1 MRLKQVNGVIVQRAS
16 IFILLF
22 WCISTVASADSVTVH
37 YKSIN
42 NNYDGWGLHIW
53 AGEEM
58 VNGKQVG
65 ARTDFRLRKGTT
77 PGDPLMPSKF
87 DDFGVAFTI
96 PVRKDA
102 KQFSYT
108 LTNGELHHMN
118 VEEWKWIKSKHGLEI
133 WIVEKDP
140 KVYTGVPR
148 QFAKSATTQTA
159 KTTTTSAKP
168 KAVLPPPVPKAKAT
182 TTTAKVAAKP
192 KPAPKPVAKSTGP
205 SPEMTRTLNLLKD
218 DLSKKNKTINKL
230 QSALNDTQ
238 KINQRLQNDLNSKLI
253 DYQALLQLNDK
264 ISNENRTLT
273 ASNQSLYAQVEQAG
287 SSNAEAQLLERNQQ
301 LEKQLAG
308 VNEQVLGLQKTIAEN
323 TGNSEQQKQLQ
334 EQFNQMQTQRDELR
348 ADNNKLSAHIVEL
361 VQRSENAGQAQESGI
376 AWWLF
381 GAVVAV
387 LVVLIG
393 LVFLATSKRYKDL
406 QLDMEDALKRK
417 EEEIKT
423 EKIYAAAANEK
434 LRKVLHGEAQQRSWA
449 PVPDGLPEN
458 LKKDT
463 A

>member
-1 MRLKQVNGVIVQRAS
+1 MQRAS

-22 WCISTVASADSVTVH
+22 WCVSTVATAANVTVH
-37 YKSIN
+37 YKSIT

-58 VNGKQVG
+58 VNGKEVG

-77 PGDPLMPSKF
+77 PADPLMPSKF

-96 PVRKDA
+96 PVRPDA

-108 LTNGELHHMN
+108 LTNGELHHMK
-118 VEEWKWIKSKHGLEI
+118 VEEWKWIKSKHGMDI

-140 KVYTGVPR
+140 KIYTGLPR
-148 QFAKSATTQTA
+148 QFANSAKTATA
-159 KTTTTSAKP
+159 KKTATPP
-168 KAVLPPPVPKAKAT
+168 KAKTVLPPPVPKVKAT
-182 TTTAKVAAKP
+182 TTTAKAKVAPKP
-192 KPAPKPVAKSTGP
+192 KPKAKSVAKSSGP
-205 SPEMTRTLNLLKD
+205 SPEMKRTLAVLKD
-218 DLSKKNKTINKL
+218 DLTKKNRSINKL

-273 ASNQSLYAQVEQAG
+273 ASNQSLYSQVEQAG

-301 LEKQLAG
+301 LENQLAG
-308 VNEQVLGLQKTIAEN
+308 VNEQILGLQKTISEN
-323 TGNSEQQKQLQ
+323 TGSSEQQKQLQ
-334 EQFNQMQTQRDELR
+334 DQFNQMQTQRDELR
-348 ADNNKLSAHIVEL
+348 DQNNKLSAHIVEL
-361 VQRSENAGQAQESGI
+361 VQRTEDAGQPEQSGI

-387 LVVLIG
+387 LVALIG
-393 LVFLATSKRYKDL
+393 LVFFATSKRHKDL

-434 LRKVLHGEAQQRSWA
+434 LRKVLHGEAQQRSWS
-449 PVPDGLPEN
+449 PLPDSLPEN
-458 LKKDT
+458 LKKDS

>member
-1 MRLKQVNGVIVQRAS
+1 MQRAS

-37 YKSIN
+37 YKSIS
-42 NNYDGWGLHIW
+42 NNYDGWGLHVW

-77 PGDPLMPSKF
+77 PAAPLMPSKF

-108 LTNGELHHMN
+108 LTNGALHHMG

-140 KVYTGVPR
+140 KIYTAIPAK
-148 QFAKSATTQTA
+148 FAKSATATA
-159 KTTTTSAKP
+159 KKATSTVAKP
-168 KAVLPPPVPKAKAT
+168 KAVLPPPVPKA
-182 TTTAKVAAKP
+182 TTATATKAVAQP
-192 KPAPKPVAKSTGP
+192 KPIAKSSGP
-205 SPEMTRTLNLLKD
+205 SPEMKRTLDLLKN
-218 DLSKKNKTINKL
+218 DLSKKNATISKL

-361 VQRSENAGQAQESGI
+361 VQRSESSGQAQESGI

>member
-16 IFILLF
+16 LFLVLF
-22 WCISTVASADSVTVH
+22 WCVSTVATAANVTIH
-37 YKSIN
+37 YKSLSD
-42 NNYDGWGLHIW
+42 NYDGWGLHIW

-77 PGDPLMPSKF
+77 PTDPLMPSKF

-96 PVRKDA
+96 PVRPDA

-108 LTNGELHHMN
+108 LTNGERHHMG
-118 VEEWKWIKSKHGLEI
+118 VEEWKWIKAKHGLDI
-133 WIVEKDP
+133 WLVENDP
-140 KVYTGVPR
+140 KIYTDVPR
-148 QFAKSATTQTA
+148 QFANASQTA
-159 KTTTTSAKP
+159 SNKTATETTAKP
-168 KAVLPPPVPKAKAT
+168 QAVLPPPVPKASPSPKT
-182 TTTAKVAAKP
+182 VAAKAP
-192 KPAPKPVAKSTGP
+192 APAPKATASAEP
-205 SPEMTRTLNLLKD
+205 SSEMKRTLALLKD
-218 DLSKKNKTINKL
+218 DLSKKNRTINKL

-238 KINQRLQNDLNSKLI
+238 KINRRLQDDLNSKLI

-273 ASNQSLYAQVEQAG
+273 ASNQSLYKQVEQAG
-287 SSNAEAQLLERNQQ
+287 SSNAEAQLIERNQD
-301 LEKQLAG
+301 LEKQMAG
-308 VNEQVLGLQKTIAEN
+308 LNEQILGLQKTISEN
-323 TGNSEQQKQLQ
+323 NGNSDQLKQLQ

-348 ADNNKLSAHIVEL
+348 EQNNKLSAHMVEL
-361 VQRSENAGQAQESGI
+361 VQRSESGGQVQQSGI
-376 AWWLF
+376 AWWMF
-381 GAVVAV
+381 AAVVAV
-387 LVVLIG
+387 LVLLIG
-393 LVFLATSKRYKDL
+393 VVFVLTGKRYKEL

-449 PVPDGLPEN
+449 SIPDGLPEN

>member
-1 MRLKQVNGVIVQRAS
+1 MQRAS
-16 IFILLF
+16 LFLVLF
-22 WCISTVASADSVTVH
+22 WCVSTVATAANVTIH
-37 YKSIN
+37 YKSLSD
-42 NNYDGWGLHIW
+42 NYDGWGLHIW

-77 PGDPLMPSKF
+77 PTDPLMPSKF

-96 PVRKDA
+96 PVRPDA

-108 LTNGELHHMN
+108 LTNGELHHMGI
-118 VEEWKWIKSKHGLEI
+118 EEWKWIKAKHGLDI
-133 WIVEKDP
+133 WIVENDP
-140 KVYTGVPR
+140 KVYTDVP
-148 QFAKSATTQTA
+148 QQYASASQTA
-159 KTTTTSAKP
+159 SSKTTTATAVKP
-168 KAVLPPPVPKAKAT
+168 KAVLPPPVPKASSSQKAVEPKT
-182 TTTAKVAAKP
+182 PAPAPAVKP
-192 KPAPKPVAKSTGP
+192 KAVASSAPS
-205 SPEMTRTLNLLKD
+205 SEMQRTLALLKD
-218 DLSKKNKTINKL
+218 DLGKKNSTISKL

-238 KINQRLQNDLNSKLI
+238 KINRRLQEDLNSKLI

-273 ASNQSLYAQVEQAG
+273 ASNQSLYKQVEQAG
-287 SSNAEAQLLERNQQ
+287 SSNAEAQLIERNQD
-301 LEKQLAG
+301 LEKQMAVL
-308 VNEQVLGLQKTIAEN
+308 NEQILGLQKTISEN
-323 TGNSEQQKQLQ
+323 NGNSEQLNQLQ

-348 ADNNKLSAHIVEL
+348 EQNNKLSAHMVEL
-361 VQRSENAGQAQESGI
+361 VQRSESGGQVQQSGI
-376 AWWLF
+376 AWWMF
-381 GAVVAV
+381 AAVVAV
-387 LVVLIG
+387 LVLLIG
-393 LVFLATSKRYKDL
+393 MVFVLTGKRYKEL

-434 LRKVLHGEAQQRSWA
+434 LRKVLHGEAQQRSWGS
-449 PVPDGLPEN
+449 VPEGLPEN